1 MANLYRME
9 PANVSGA
16 GIVFGVFAALVCQMM
31 LNLLGL
37 GLGLLAVDPNT
48 VNADAADG
56 AWMAFTWWA
65 ISGIVSAFVGGWV
78 AGWMAGAVDG
88 SPGFHGLATWA
99 IATVIVMV
107 GASLITATGTAV
119 GTMAAP
125 SFRGAQSSENLSQAQ
140 AQAAADVAGAI
151 ALASFIALTI
161 GAVAA
166 YVGAQMAAHREVRLH
181 PHTER
186 RI

>member
-1 MANLYRME
+1 MAHPTRGE

-37 GLGLLAVDPNT
+37 GLGLVAADPSGAT
-48 VNADAADG
+48 ADAQTG
-56 AWMAFTWWA
+56 GWVAFSWWA
-65 ISGIVSAFVGGWV
+65 VSGILSAFVGGWV

-99 IATVIVMV
+99 VATVIVMV
-107 GASLITATGTAV
+107 GASLIAATGTAI
-119 GTMAAP
+119 GSIAAP
-125 SFRGAQSSENLSQAQ
+125 SFRGVGGAENLSRAD
-140 AQAAADVAGAI
+140 AEAAADAAGAI
-151 ALASFIALTI
+151 ALASFIALII
-161 GAVAA
+161 GAVAS
-166 YVGAQMAAHREVRLH
+166 YVGANMAAHREVRLY
-181 PHTER
+181 PHTQR

>member
-1 MANLYRME
+1 ME

-37 GLGLLAVDPNT
+37 GLGLLAADPNAA
-48 VNADAADG
+48 NAAAAEAG
-56 AWMAFTWWA
+56 WMAFTWWA
-65 ISGIVSAFVGGWV
+65 ISGIISAFVGGWV

-107 GASLITATGTAV
+107 GASLISATGTAV

-125 SFRGAQSSENLSQAQ
+125 SFRAGQTGENLTPAQ
-140 AQAAADVAGAI
+140 AEAVADAAGAI
-151 ALASFIALTI
+151 ALASFIALI
-161 GAVAA
+161 AGAVAA
-166 YVGAQMAAHREVRLH
+166 YVGAQMAALREVRLH

>member
-1 MANLYRME
+1 ME

-16 GIVFGVFAALVCQMM
+16 GIVFGVFAALVCHMM

-37 GLGLLAVDPNT
+37 GLGLLATDPN
-48 VNADAADG
+48 VVSVDAEQG
-56 AWMAFTWWA
+56 GWVAFTWWA
-65 ISGIVSAFVGGWV
+65 ISGIISAFVGGWI

-125 SFRGAQSSENLSQAQ
+125 SFRGAQGGADLSQVQ
-140 AQAAADVAGAI
+140 AEAVADAAGAI
-151 ALASFIALTI
+151 ALASFIALII
-161 GAVAA
+161 GAFAA
-166 YVGAQMAAHREVRLH
+166 YLGAQMAAHREVRLH

-186 RI
+186 RV